1 MEDNIIVRVS
11 VLMLTLEN
19 KMNMLEISWIE
30 IARSVKQ
37 MQSN

>member
-30 IARSVKQ
+30 IARSAKQ